1 MNPDSVNTGNPLIS
15 MVALAVVILYVAALW
30 RVFAKAGEP
39 GWACLV
45 PIYNVLVLLR
55 IIGKPAW
62 WILLMIVPLVNIVI
76 AIIEHVELAKAFG
89 KGGGF
94 AAGLIFLPFIFYPIL
109 AWGDAQYQRG
119 AASPAGAAF
128 A

>member
-89 KGGGF
+89 KSGAF
-94 AAGLIFLPFIFYPIL
+94 AVGLIFLPFIFFPML
-109 AWGDAQYQRG
+109 AWGDAQYQR
-119 AASPAGAAF
+119 AAAPATAF

>member
-1 MNPDSVNTGNPLIS
+1 MNPESVNRVAAI
-15 MVALAVVILYVAALW
+15 VALTIVVIQIGAFW
-30 RVFAKAGEP
+30 RVFTKAGEP

-62 WILLMIVPLVNIVI
+62 WIILMIVPVANLVIG
-76 AIIEHVELAKAFG
+76 IIECIELAKAFG

-94 AAGLIFLPFIFYPIL
+94 AAGLILLPFIFVPML
-109 AWGDAQYQRG
+109 AWGDAEYQRG
-119 AASPAGAAF
+119 APTPAGAF

>member
-1 MNPDSVNTGNPLIS
+1 MNPESVNRVAAI
-15 MVALAVVILYVAALW
+15 VALTVVVIQIAAFW

-39 GWACLV
+39 GWTCLV

-62 WILLMIVPLVNIVI
+62 WIFLMIVPLVNVVI

-89 KGGGF
+89 KSGAF
-94 AAGLIFLPFIFYPIL
+94 AVGLILLPFIFFPIL
-109 AWGDAQYQRG
+109 AWGDAQYQHG
-119 AASPAGAAF
+119 APASAGAF